1 MDHFAAQLQR
11 LRSLF
16 GLFFAPEVTA
26 DLLPLARPALRLGL
40 DGEVTVHLGGA
51 PLLPPGEPWPEWN
64 GRPLDFLGAF
74 DFTAL
79 SELGE
84 VPGLPATGTAAFYYA
99 SEAPRPWGDQVG
111 QRDGW
116 RVFTGRLQPTTA
128 PPGAS
133 AYPSCRLGAA
143 PFLSLPSPQEPAVR
157 RLEQHY
163 SGILSVYEQLHV
175 AWSQYAWPDD
185 MPVHQLGG
193 WPALVQRPVGPDCQ
207 LASSGRDLGSTTVPA
222 LSMDEE
228 AAVAEW
234 RLLLQLDSDQRLGW
248 HWGDPGRVYFC
259 ARQNQPLEQTWLTV
273 QAT

>member
-1 MDHFAAQLQR
+1 MDHFDAQLRR

-26 DLLPLARPALRLGL
+26 ALLPLTRPALRLGL
-40 DGEVTVHLGGA
+40 DGQVTVHLGGT
-51 PLLPPGEPWPEWN
+51 PLLPAGEPWPEWN

-74 DFTAL
+74 DFADL
-79 SELGE
+79 AALGE
-84 VPGLPATGTAAFYYA
+84 IPGLPATGMAAFYYA
-99 SEAPRPWGDQVG
+99 SEPPRPWGDEAG

-116 RVFTGRLQPTTA
+116 RVFTGALEPATA
-128 PPGAS
+128 PPAAS
-133 AYPSCRLGAA
+133 SFPRCQLGAA
-143 PFLSLPSPQEPAVR
+143 PFLSLPAPQEPVAR
-157 RLEQHY
+157 RLEQTY
-163 SGILSVYEQLHV
+163 SGFLGVYEQLYA

-193 WPALVQRPVGPDCQ
+193 WPALVQRPVGPDC
-207 LASSGRDLGSTTVPA
+207 LHASSGRDLDSVEA
-222 LSMDEE
+222 AELSAAEE
-228 AAVAEW
+228 AAVEEW

-259 ARQNQPLEQTWLTV
+259 ARQNEPLERTWLTV